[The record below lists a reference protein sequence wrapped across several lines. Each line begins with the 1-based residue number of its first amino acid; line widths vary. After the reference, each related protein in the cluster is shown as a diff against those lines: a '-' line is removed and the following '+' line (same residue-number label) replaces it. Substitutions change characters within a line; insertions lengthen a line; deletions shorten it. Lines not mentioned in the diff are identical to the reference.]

1 MALADGMSV
10 CIRHVENQPHIFP
23 DTGISRLRTNRGWFR
38 GCSDGSERMVSY
50 ASRSL
55 TKVERGY
62 CATRREMR
70 GLVWVT
76 REFRPY
82 ICGVHFLVKT
92 DHNRLRRLQ
101 NFKEPEGQV
110 SQWLEDLYSTALDGH
125 MEMRA
130 HSPDKDADNAEEE
143 RRSSNPL

>member
-1 MALADGMSV
+1 MLKTSLISSLILAYPDFERMFIIDVDASGDGFGAVLSQN
-10 CIRHVENQPHIFP
+10 I
-23 DTGISRLRTNRGWFR
+23 
-38 GCSDGSERMVSY
+38 DGSERMVSY

-55 TKVERGY
+55 TKAERGY

-92 DHNRLRRLQ
+92 DHNRIRRLQ

-110 SQWLEDLYSTALDGH
+110 FQWLEGLVHTALDGH